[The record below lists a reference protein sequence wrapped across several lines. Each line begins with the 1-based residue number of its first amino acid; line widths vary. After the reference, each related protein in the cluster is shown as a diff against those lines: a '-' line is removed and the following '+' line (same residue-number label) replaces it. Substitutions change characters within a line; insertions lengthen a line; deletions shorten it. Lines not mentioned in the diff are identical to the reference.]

1 MIDPPYPPDTRAKGW
16 RLELHVEL
24 IEQLAEFVLAP
35 AEVRAWQIY
44 LFFVAWKQTP
54 AGSLDGSDS
63 LIAARMGMP
72 AKTFA
77 KYRDALMRGWV
88 KCSDGRWYHHLMI
101 ECVLNMLAKRGKD
114 ALRSAQRRSR
124 AAGDA
129 WSPAGV
135 TRDAAVTHEG
145 VGGESDT
152 KHHAQGTRTRKGRAE
167 VLPPDRARAQAFA
180 EQVCK
185 AMRAA
190 GLKTA
195 KAGDPAVLALC
206 ESGATEAE
214 FVCIAEEAVL
224 KEKGFAW
231 AMSALRGRRA
241 DASKD
246 RGAGGSDAA
255 EWHETLAGVAA
266 RGASM
271 GMPWSDDGWVNGEWM
286 AFPTYKARVIQAASL
301 QQVAA

>member
-16 RLELHVEL
+16 RFELDVDWLE
-24 IEQLAEFVLAP
+24 QYA
-35 AEVRAWQIY
+35 AWALLPSEMKPWLLRLY
-44 LFFVAWKQTP
+44 MVAWKQTP
-54 AGSLDGSDS
+54 AGTLQGSDS
-63 LIAARMGMP
+63 LIAARIGMP

-77 KYRDALMRGWV
+77 KYRDDLLYDWERGN
-88 KCSDGRWYHHLMI
+88 DGRLYHPMMTQRVHEM
-101 ECVLNMLAKRGKD
+101 EDKRGKD
-114 ALRSAQRRSR
+114 AKRAAARRAR
-124 AAGDA
+124 AAGEDG
-129 WSPAGV
+129 STGGV
-135 TRDAAVTHEG
+135 TRDSDVTHEG

-152 KHHAQGTRTRKGRAE
+152 KHQALSTRTREGRAE
-167 VLPPDRARAQAFA
+167 VLPPGRARAQTFA

-266 RGASM
+266 MGASM

-286 AFPTYKARVIQAASL
+286 AFPTYKARVIQAASM